1 MTSKN
6 KIKVLLFKG
15 RGPLSFLIRWK
26 TNSIYSHAA
35 ILLPDGE
42 TIIESWQGAGVRKK
56 VITDWEGIDSYDV
69 DLTNEQAIGI
79 IKYLENKVGLKYDYL
94 GVLGIALNK
103 PYQKKSR
110 YFCFELVFEAF
121 EFVGIKLLSRTKARE
136 CTGGLLMR
144 SNYLK

>member
-42 TIIESWQGAGVRKK
+42 TIIESWQGVGVRKK

-69 DLTNEQAIGI
+69 DLTNEQTIGI

-94 GVLGIALNK
+94 GALGIALNK

-121 EFVGIKLLSRTKARE
+121 EFVGIKLLNRTKARE
-136 CTGGLLMR
+136 CTGSLLMR